1 MKDTIRTASV
11 IEIYNASK
19 RELEKKR
26 KEISYK
32 LSKLK
37 ASSTRKIIGAGMIY
51 LTLGLF
57 VLGGVFGP
65 LVNGNNGVA
74 AVFSLIPVGLMLWG
88 MKAYSKS
95 SKSKKTIMEIA
106 QLTNQL
112 HDIES
117 RIQENEVRVQSLL
130 NAEEVII
137 AKDLKISSQNV
148 ETVTFSQET
157 ITTELEKVCPMCAE
171 TVKKAAKICRY
182 CGYKFE

>member
-37 ASSTRKIIGAGMIY
+37 ASSTRKIIGVGMIY
-51 LTLGLF
+51 WFLGLF
-57 VLGGVFGP
+57 VGGVFVR
-65 LVNGNNGVA
+65 LVDANEGVA
-74 AVFSLIPVGLMLWG
+74 AVFSLISFGLGLWG